1 MKLAAAYVRVST
13 EEQAMRGYS
22 IEAQRDAIR
31 KYARENGYKIVAEYS
46 DEGVSGKKPYNKRP
60 ALSRFM
66 NDIQNG
72 MDVDV
77 LLFCKLDRFYRSV
90 KLYYQAV
97 EILDRCGVAWKAIL
111 ENYETET
118 ANGRFT
124 VNIILS
130 VAENE
135 ADRTSERI
143 KFVFED
149 KISKGAVTGR
159 APIGYKIVNHKLQ
172 IDPEKAELVR
182 TIFQQYEIQRSPY
195 GAIRY
200 LYDTYGVD
208 ISVRSAFYILH
219 NRIYYGHFKGN
230 PHFCEPIITEEQFNR
245 VQAQMKSR
253 HVRHNPTGQT
263 YIFASILTCGS
274 CGRRMAGQRVEY
286 KKVPRIYYRC
296 NGACLHANV
305 CTRTRHVREDWLE
318 AWLLENIGAELER
331 QRLDAEAEAEANAR
345 VEARQQ
351 ERKKPS
357 RASILRK
364 MSRLKDL
371 YVNDLIDLSQYK
383 TDYERYSAQ
392 LAEADAAAANAP
404 QLPDFQALQEKVTG
418 IETFYQD
425 LSAKERQAF
434 WLSLIRELRID
445 MDDTLHIFFK

>member
-22 IEAQRDAIR
+22 IEAQRDALR

-60 ALSRFM
+60 ALAQFM
-66 NDIQNG
+66 SDIQNG
-72 MDVDV
+72 MAVDV

-159 APIGYKIVNHKLQ
+159 APIGYKIVDHKFQ
-172 IDPEKAELVR
+172 IDPEKAEIVR
-182 TIFQQYEIQRSPY
+182 ALFQQYELRHSPH
-195 GAIRY
+195 AAVQY
-200 LYDTYGVD
+200 LYDAYGVD
-208 ISVRSAFYILH
+208 ISVQSVFYMLH
-219 NRIYYGHFKGN
+219 NRIYYGYFKGN
-230 PHFCEPIITEEQFNR
+230 PTFCEPIITEEQFNR

-253 HVRHNPTGQT
+253 HIRRNPTGNT
-263 YIFASILTCGS
+263 YLFAGMLTCGN
-274 CGRRMAGQRVEY
+274 CGRRLAGQRVVYGE
-286 KKVPRIYYRC
+286 KSHTYYRC
-296 NGACLHANV
+296 NAAALHANV
-305 CTRTRHVREDWLE
+305 CARKKRTREDWLE
-318 AWLLENIGAELER
+318 NWLLENIGAELER
-331 QRLDAEAEAEANAR
+331 QRMDAESEAEANAK
-345 VEARQQ
+345 AREQ
-351 ERKKPS
+351 ERKKPN

-364 MSRLKDL
+364 LNRLKDL
-371 YVNDLIDLSQYK
+371 YMNDLIDLAQYK
-383 TDYERYSAQ
+383 ADYERYNAQ
-392 LAEADAAAANAP
+392 LAEADAAALNVP
-404 QLPDFQALQEKVTG
+404 QLPDFQALKEKVMG

-425 LSAKERQAF
+425 LGVKERQAF
-434 WLSLIRELRID
+434 WLGLIREIRID